1 MRQLIYIQLAWL
13 LLISCSCTQAKQEN
27 QVKEKDQVKQ
37 EDQVNHYKYT
47 DTMKHTYFANYDFRG
62 NFDIILNGISIR
74 RNRKDGVI
82 SGIEYLNP
90 FISKKGIQNI
100 TLIVKPLKAGAK
112 ITPQDVKD
120 YFIDIIYTENGE
132 PAPVNKVKR
141 CSFPAI
147 DHPVDSLIHTW
158 TFDADVSY
166 ALEGLENS
174 QDFTK
179 EDPSKLLNEILAY
192 YKHVHD
198 IINQGNSA
206 EYLQLYKKSRE
217 REMISMYYDAAKQKE
232 YLQSVAQRVTS
243 SKGEMQPLTGYKL
256 FIHPNGKLV
265 GLVTDDGSTPLFAK
279 DKEEQVKT
287 YGLELHRVK
296 GSNKLEIY

>member
-1 MRQLIYIQLAWL
+1 MRQFIYIQLVCL
-13 LLISCSCTQAKQEN
+13 LLISCSCVQAKQEYQIN
-27 QVKEKDQVKQ
+27 QYE
-37 EDQVNHYKYT
+37 YT

-74 RNRKDGVI
+74 RNRKNGVI
-82 SGIEYLNP
+82 GGVEYLNP
-90 FISKKGIQNI
+90 FISKNGIQNI
-100 TLIVKPLKAGAK
+100 TLIVKPLNHNTK
-112 ITPQDVKD
+112 ITPQEVKD
-120 YFIDIIYTENGE
+120 YFIDITYTENRA

-147 DHPVDSLIHTW
+147 EHPVDSLIHTW
-158 TFDADVSY
+158 TFNADVSY
-166 ALEGLENS
+166 TLEGLENS

-179 EDPSKLLNEILAY
+179 EDPAKLLNEILAY
-192 YKHVHD
+192 YKNVYQ

-232 YLQSVAQRVTS
+232 YLQSVAQRITS

-265 GLVTDDGSTPLFAK
+265 SLITDDGSTPLYAK
-279 DKEEQVKT
+279 NKEGKVKT

-296 GSNKLEIY
+296 GSDKIEIY

>member
-1 MRQLIYIQLAWL
+1 MELKFLIHIQLVWL
-13 LLISCSCTQAKQEN
+13 LLINFSCIQA
-27 QVKEKDQVKQ
+27 KQ
-37 EDQVNHYKYT
+37 EDQVNQYKST
-47 DTMKHTYFANYDFRG
+47 AKHTYLANYDLRG
-62 NFDIILNGISIR
+62 DFDIILNGISIR
-74 RNRKDGVI
+74 SNRKDGVI
-82 SGIEYLNP
+82 SGNEYLNP
-90 FISKKGIQNI
+90 FISKKGIQSI
-100 TLIVKPLKAGAK
+100 TLIVKSLNKHTK
-112 ITPQDVKD
+112 ITPREVKD

-132 PAPVNKVKR
+132 PAPVNQVKR

-166 ALEGLENS
+166 TLEGLDNS

-179 EDPSKLLNEILAY
+179 EDPAKLLSEVLAC
-192 YKHVHD
+192 YKNVHQVID
-198 IINQGNSA
+198 QGNSA

-232 YLQSVAQRVTS
+232 YLRSIAQRVVS
-243 SKGEMQPLTGYKL
+243 SKGEMQPLKSYKL

-265 GLVTDDGSTPLFAK
+265 SLITDDGLAPLFAK
-279 DKEEQVKT
+279 DKENNLKT

-296 GSNKLEIY
+296 ENNKLEIY